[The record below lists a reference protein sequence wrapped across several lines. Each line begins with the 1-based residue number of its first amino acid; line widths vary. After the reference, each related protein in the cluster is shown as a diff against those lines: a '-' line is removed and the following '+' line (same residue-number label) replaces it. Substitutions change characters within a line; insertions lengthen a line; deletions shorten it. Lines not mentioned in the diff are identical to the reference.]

1 MIALPLVVLP
11 LTEQFVVHS
20 KIALF
25 LLATLAVMVLYIFN
39 SLKKATLQF
48 TLSPLTFPVLGFGIA
63 AGASSL
69 FASTY
74 PFEHLF
80 GLGGLYIACT
90 LFIIFGA
97 SQIKT
102 IVLDHPLAILLG
114 VNATLLATSLLQLL
128 GYGPA
133 RLINYFLPVPLST
146 TSLAFN
152 LAGSPLIA
160 LQLAIVGLVG
170 VATAVYYKQYKLG
183 AIQYV
188 GIALTIA
195 SLGLHAWALLP
206 GKESTPILLPIAANW
221 SVAVDTLRTPKT
233 ALIGYGPQGFSLAY
247 SLFKPEWMN
256 GNSLW
261 ATPFAQ
267 GSNGVLTL
275 LVTIGL
281 LGVTTFLSIP
291 VLLIRQ
297 YAHTLPR
304 TKPLFWM
311 SMSIF
316 VLMFLVPANTV
327 LFGLLAV
334 LLTAWIGSESK
345 RFAQLEIQSIQ
356 VKKAGEQST
365 EARTGQEKTETQA
378 KSRIIVQAVCAILAF
393 GLLVAMYGY
402 GRAFA
407 AEMIFLQSAK
417 AIQNENLVEAYTLQ
431 QRAIG
436 LNPFID
442 SYRRRY
448 SATNITIAAALA
460 EKADITDE
468 EASQFAALV
477 QQAIREGRA
486 ATAINQLNSTNW
498 LQLAQTYRSLIGAA
512 EGAEQWA
519 LTSYLNAAQLAPSD
533 PALRV
538 EIGGILYAAES
549 YDDAAQF
556 FQQAIALKP
565 DYANAYYNL
574 ANAFAMANKLE
585 QARTA
590 YQQTL
595 LLLDANTQ
603 DYITTSNELKALEDK
618 IEEGKNDAN
627 SAQNTPPSTPS
638 PIESPATTTLLPGT
652 VPSSQQNQPSLL
664 TQPGESILPSISAET
679 KVQLD
684 EPITQ
689 NENESVTQQEE
700 SAGSVEKAE

>member
-1 MIALPLVVLP
+1 MIALPLIVAP

-25 LLATLAVMVLYIFN
+25 LIATVAIMVLYIAN
-39 SLKKATLQF
+39 SLKKSTLQF
-48 TLSPLTFPVLGFGIA
+48 TLSPLTFPVLGFGVA
-63 AGASSL
+63 AVASSL

-114 VNATLLATSLLQLL
+114 VNATLLASSLLQLV
-128 GYGPA
+128 GYGPV
-133 RLINYFLPVPLST
+133 RLVNYFLPVPLST
-146 TSLAFN
+146 TSLTFN

-160 LQLAIVGLVG
+160 LQLAVIGLVG
-170 VATAVYYKQYKLG
+170 VAAAVYYKQYKLG
-183 AIQYV
+183 AVQYL

-195 SLGLHAWALLP
+195 SLGLHTWALLP

-304 TKPLFWM
+304 TKPIFWM
-311 SMSIF
+311 ILSIF
-316 VLMFLVPANTV
+316 VLMFVVPANTV

-356 VKKAGEQST
+356 VKKADEIETGENTIQT
-365 EARTGQEKTETQA
+365 KTGSHA
-378 KSRIIVQAVCAILAF
+378 KSRIVVQATCAVIAF
-393 GLLVAMYGY
+393 GLVVATYGY

-407 AEMIFLQSAK
+407 AEMVFLQSAK

-431 QRAIG
+431 QQAIR

-538 EIGGILYAAES
+538 EIGGILYAAKS

-603 DYITTSNELKALEDK
+603 DYITTSTELKALEDK

-627 SAQNTPPSTPS
+627 SAQNTPDTTPAPTQS
-638 PIESPATTTLLPGT
+638 PIETTTSPLL
-652 VPSSQQNQPSLL
+652 NQPSLL
-664 TQPGESILPSISAET
+664 TQPGEGILPSISSDA
-679 KVQLD
+679 KLPLD
-684 EPITQ
+684 DPNTQ
-689 NENESVTQQEE
+689 DDPAIQGEQ
-700 SAGSVEKAE
+700 SAGTVEKAQ